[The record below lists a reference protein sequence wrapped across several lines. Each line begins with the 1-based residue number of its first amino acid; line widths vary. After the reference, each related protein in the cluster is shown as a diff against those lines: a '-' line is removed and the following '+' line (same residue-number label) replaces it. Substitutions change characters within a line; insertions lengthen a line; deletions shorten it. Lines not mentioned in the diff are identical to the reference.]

1 MSEVESPGRVSA
13 VEQTYKSRDVEGWLD
28 ILFYRPVGYQ
38 LARLCAVLRLTPSA
52 VSLIGGGIGMIG
64 GAFFFFSDLRL
75 NLLGFALPVTPNA
88 FGNGDG
94 QLAPPTNQR
103 SLYGALVGCFAPPLP
118 FFHV

>member
-64 GAFFFFSDLRL
+64 GDFFYYSHLRP
-75 NLLGFALPVTPNA
+75 NLLCFALPVTPNA
-88 FGNGDG
+88 LDNVAG
-94 QLAPPTNQR
+94 QLARPTK
-103 SLYGALVGCFAPPLP
+103 
-118 FFHV
+118 